1 MAEGDLV
8 DEAMGLGRYAELLA
22 MLEGTS
28 KYSDVEL
35 FERLDRHSR
44 RLRSMAIMHLQFIVE
59 FGYVGQDKK
68 NITVGNRIHSN
79 FPDYFEAWKLAGIP
93 GMASILL
100 ENMISDFKSSSNK
113 K

>member
-8 DEAMGLGRYAELLA
+8 DEAIALGLHGELLA
-22 MLEGTS
+22 ILEGTS
-28 KYSDVEL
+28 EYSDVEL

-59 FGYVGQDKK
+59 FGYAGQEKK
-68 NITVGNRIHSN
+68 SITVGNRIHSN

-93 GMASILL
+93 GMSSILL
-100 ENMISDFKSSSNK
+100 ENMISDFKSSNNK